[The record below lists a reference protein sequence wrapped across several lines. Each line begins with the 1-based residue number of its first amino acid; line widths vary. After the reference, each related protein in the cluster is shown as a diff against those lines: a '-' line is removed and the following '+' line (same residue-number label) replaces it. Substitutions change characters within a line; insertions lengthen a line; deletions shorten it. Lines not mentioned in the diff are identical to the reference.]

1 MNIKYHYDL
10 SDLEFIKSLDEISLY
25 KIYFH
30 YWLNNRIL
38 NATTT
43 IDLRLIEFSEFTLE
57 KASDYYWRF
66 KNEIRL

>member
-1 MNIKYHYDL
+1 MENNYHYDL
-10 SDLEFIKSLDEISLY
+10 TDLEFIKSLDVFSLY

-43 IDLRLIEFSEFTLE
+43 IDLRLIEFSEFILE

-66 KNEIRL
+66 KNEIKL